1 MRWPVSMRHLLPPRL
16 PRAAMS
22 IFASIG
28 GCVVR
33 DRKFPD
39 VVRTFRGNRR
49 DESSSRNSPAKR
61 TTARL
66 AKTNCKQSG
75 SRQFQ
80 NLKATR
86 GRVRTLKASQN
97 RIHVLNNFARSALEC
112 GESSHRFGT
121 ETRLQLPRIFSGEA
135 NATVS
140 FGEELLSAVSP
151 KRKSHL
157 RPLIEPT
164 LRLPVVF
171 R

>member
-1 MRWPVSMRHLLPPRL
+1 
-16 PRAAMS
+16 MS
-22 IFASIG
+22 ILASIG
-28 GCVVR
+28 ERVVHH
-33 DRKFPD
+33 RKFPG
-39 VVRTFRGNRR
+39 VARTFRGNRR
-49 DESSSRNSPAKR
+49 DESSSPNSPAKR
-61 TTARL
+61 TTVRL

-80 NLKATR
+80 NVKATR
-86 GRVRTLKASQN
+86 GRVRTPKASRN
-97 RIHVLNNFARSALEC
+97 GIHVLNNFARNAWEC

-121 ETRLQLPRIFSGEA
+121 ETRLQSPRIFSGEA

-140 FGEELLSAVSP
+140 FREELLSAVSP